1 MREAGVEGREEGQ
14 LWAGFWKDWRAKLL
28 FLLENS

>member
-1 MREAGVEGREEGQ
+1 MGVEGAGRGAIEG
-14 LWAGFWKDWRAKLL
+14 GGRVWKDWRAKLL